1 MWTLSTEAEIG
12 LPDNV
17 SKGIFPIKRY
27 VTIKTPVPEES
38 PLPKHG
44 DFIVLLNND
53 LETSHDASKEPLHPH
68 DASDLEKKTAKYH
81 NKDWLPAYIISPVL
95 LII

>member
-1 MWTLSTEAEIG
+1 MFVQLVSLCELIKQTLSTETDIG

-17 SKGIFPIKRY
+17 SKEIFPIKRY
-27 VTIKTPVPEES
+27 VTMKTPVPEEP

-53 LETSHDASKEPLHPH
+53 LETSDDTSKDLYILMIPL
-68 DASDLEKKTAKYH
+68 
-81 NKDWLPAYIISPVL
+81 I
-95 LII
+95 